1 MDRIWSPWRSQH
13 LSEFASQ
20 HRPPSGGS
28 IFEEMAAQPERDEQH
43 LVLYRGSAA
52 FVVMNLYPYNNGHLL
67 IVPFRRV
74 ERYLE
79 LREDE
84 QVEIA
89 HTIGLCM
96 RWLDEALAPDGYN
109 VGMNQGAAGGAG
121 IPEHL
126 HLHVVPRWA
135 GDTNFMPV
143 VGEVKLIPEAVQETF
158 RKLKRAASGEMGAS
172 RAEP

>member
-1 MDRIWSPWRSQH
+1 MDRLWSPWRSQH

-20 HRPPSGGS
+20 HRPPGDGS
-28 IFEEMAAQPERDEQH
+28 IFEKMAGQPGRDDEH
-43 LVLYRGSAA
+43 LVLYRGETV

-79 LREDE
+79 MTEEE

-89 HTIGLCM
+89 RTIGMCM
-96 RWLDEALAPDGYN
+96 RWLDAALQPDGYN

-121 IPEHL
+121 IPEHF
-126 HLHVVPRWA
+126 HVHVVPRWT
-135 GDTNFMPV
+135 GDTNFLPV

-158 RKLKRAASGEMGAS
+158 RKLKSAVAAGAEAS
-172 RAEP
+172 